1 MENMK
6 FRKAKTSEFTAIAKL
21 DREAWKESFKG
32 TYIPDGEHVWRIWV
46 EYALTIVAVD
56 EQENIVGVALA
67 FPCNNGTYDVH
78 KLMVDKAHRGKG
90 IGTELMRVLLVE
102 IDKLKVDSFL
112 TVYPKNPPAIALY
125 EKLGFTERRFEK
137 DFYGDEEDRFILTR
151 KIELS

>member
-1 MENMK
+1 MK

-56 EQENIVGVALA
+56 EQESILGVALA

-125 EKLGFTERRFEK
+125 EKLGFTRGGLRRIFMEK
-137 DFYGDEEDRFILTR
+137 R
-151 KIELS
+151 KIGLF

>member
-1 MENMK
+1 MKKDNMK
-6 FRKAKTSEFTAIAKL
+6 IRKAKTDEFTAIAKL
-21 DREAWKESFKG
+21 DRVAWRESFKG
-32 TYIPDGEHVWRIWV
+32 DFIPDGEHVWRIWV

-56 EQENIVGVALA
+56 NENKIIGVALA

-78 KLMVDKAHRGKG
+78 KLMVDKAHRGEG

-125 EKLGFTERRFEK
+125 EKFGFTEKKFEK
-137 DFYGDEEDRFILTR
+137 DFYGDEEDRFVLTR
-151 KIELS
+151 RV